1 MANKKEKEEIEE
13 QVVTQEESKVEEPVA
28 ETPKAK
34 TKSVRNRSDGK
45 IELLINNEVVVFPP
59 KGTVEVPIDFDVP
72 NGIGLYVK

>member
-1 MANKKEKEEIEE
+1 MANKKEKEEIEK